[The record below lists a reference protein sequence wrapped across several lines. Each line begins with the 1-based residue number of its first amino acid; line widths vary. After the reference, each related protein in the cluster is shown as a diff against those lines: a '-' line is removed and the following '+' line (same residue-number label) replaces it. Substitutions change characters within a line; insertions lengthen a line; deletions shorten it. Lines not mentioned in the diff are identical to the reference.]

1 MSLESEVD
9 RLKKNLDRERITV
22 RLQQQTIQDLENKL
36 KEYQDK
42 SNTETSNE
50 LELEGKTRQQEKN
63 KTIDHLIESQ
73 LLKEQFERK
82 VAELET
88 IIKENNQQL
97 LALRNNIQA
106 YEKQVTE
113 NHQEIY
119 RLQDVIRELQLSLTE
134 KSSIVDSQAMSI
146 LSYKNQIQKL
156 QKKLELPI
164 HPNSKQAMK
173 PYYRK
178 PQPLKQHTTNSM
190 LMRQQ
195 QQLLDTQPP
204 SSSSSSSGKENEVI
218 EQQPRLQPL
227 EKPPISTSS
236 EPTEFTRARHER
248 IHMHGETCFYDTTPL
263 PDVHDQTVQ
272 YTASERIQ
280 LHSRHR
286 HRQRA
291 TTPPGFWD
299 MEFGSPEVDSTRRI
313 RLT

>member
-36 KEYQDK
+36 REYQDK
-42 SNTETSNE
+42 SNTEISDE
-50 LELEGKTRQQEKN
+50 LELE
-63 KTIDHLIESQ
+63 
-73 LLKEQFERK
+73 

-119 RLQDVIRELQLSLTE
+119 RLQDVIRELQSSLTE
-134 KSSIVDSQAMSI
+134 KSSMINSQAMSI

-164 HPNSKQAMK
+164 HSNSKPVMK

-178 PQPLKQHTTNSM
+178 PQPLKQHTTNST

-195 QQLLDTQPP
+195 QQQQKPTDTQP
-204 SSSSSSSGKENEVI
+204 SSSSSGKENEII
-218 EQQPRLQPL
+218 EQQPRLRPL

-236 EPTEFTRARHER
+236 EPTESTRARHER
-248 IHMHGETCFYDTTPL
+248 IHMHGETCVACEKFYDTTPL
-263 PDVHDQTVQ
+263 PDVHDQTIQ

-299 MEFGSPEVDSTRRI
+299 MEFGSPEVDSTRHI

>member
-42 SNTETSNE
+42 SNTEISNE
-50 LELEGKTRQQEKN
+50 LELE
-63 KTIDHLIESQ
+63 ESQ
-73 LLKEQFERK
+73 LLKEQSARK
-82 VAELET
+82 VVELET

-97 LALRNNIQA
+97 LALRNNIQV

-119 RLQDVIRELQLSLTE
+119 RLQDVIRELQSSLTE
-134 KSSIVDSQAMSI
+134 KSSMIDSQAMSI

-164 HPNSKQAMK
+164 HSNSKPAMK

-178 PQPLKQHTTNSM
+178 PQPLKQHTINSM

-195 QQLLDTQPP
+195 QKPSDTQP
-204 SSSSSSSGKENEVI
+204 SSSSSSGKENEVI
-218 EQQPRLQPL
+218 EQLPRLQPL

-236 EPTEFTRARHER
+236 EPTESTRVKHER
-248 IHMHGETCFYDTTPL
+248 IHMHGETCVACEKVSNQST
-263 PDVHDQTVQ
+263 
-272 YTASERIQ
+272 
-280 LHSRHR
+280 HS
-286 HRQRA
+286 
-291 TTPPGFWD
+291 
-299 MEFGSPEVDSTRRI
+299 
-313 RLT
+313 

>member
-36 KEYQDK
+36 REYQDK
-42 SNTETSNE
+42 SNAETPDE
-50 LELEGKTRQQEKN
+50 LELE
-63 KTIDHLIESQ
+63 ESQ
-73 LLKEQFERK
+73 LLKEQSARK
-82 VAELET
+82 VTELET

-119 RLQDVIRELQLSLTE
+119 RLQDVIRELQSSLTE
-134 KSSIVDSQAMSI
+134 KSSMINSQAMSI
-146 LSYKNQIQKL
+146 LSYKHQIQKL

-164 HPNSKQAMK
+164 HSNSKSAMK

-178 PQPLKQHTTNSM
+178 SQPLKQHTINST

-195 QQLLDTQPP
+195 QQQKPTDTQP
-204 SSSSSSSGKENEVI
+204 SSSSGKENEII

-227 EKPPISTSS
+227 EKLPISTSS
-236 EPTEFTRARHER
+236 EPTESTRARHER
-248 IHMHGETCFYDTTPL
+248 IHMHGETCVACEKFYDTTPL

-299 MEFGSPEVDSTRRI
+299 MEFGSPEIDSTRHI